1 MTTPKLTIPPSNNP
15 LLNRTECNIMR
26 GLAIVL
32 IIIDNITHLFKGVF
46 MDSEHIY
53 RWSSVEGFL
62 HNLKHP
68 DALLPFNLLSFY
80 CPYGVML
87 FIFLSGYCLT
97 LKYEQG
103 SGRNTSCKVFVANH
117 YKKLFIM
124 QLKGLAIFITAFFLL
139 YPNDVL
145 GRSYF
150 LNFLLIGNLRPS
162 WNYIPGPYWFFGMIM
177 EMYVIYRLVIYNR
190 KDWVAIVLTVF
201 SLVVMALLPPESLAL
216 NYLRINCFMAILPFC
231 MGVLAARHL
240 NAKSFSI
247 NNASACVMWFLL
259 GFVLLTASKFNFY
272 SWLIM
277 PIFIIITA
285 VMLVKLI
292 NRANILVTVL
302 GWCGTM
308 SGVLFVIHPTVREI
322 IIERINESG
331 NYYGMLVIYLFVTF
345 GLSLI
350 FKPVFSSKKE
360 KTDGDTHHIEK
371 AHID

>member
-1 MTTPKLTIPPSNNP
+1 MTTTGNDT

-26 GLAIVL
+26 GLAIIL
-32 IIIDNITHLFKGVF
+32 IVIDNITHLFKGVF
-46 MDSEHIY
+46 IDNEHIY
-53 RWSSVEGFL
+53 LWSSVEGFL
-62 HNLKHP
+62 NNLRHP

-103 SGRNTSCKVFVANH
+103 SGRNTSRKEFVVNH
-117 YKKLFIM
+117 YKKLFVM
-124 QLKGLAIFITAFFLL
+124 QLKGLAIFITALFLL

-145 GRSYF
+145 NKSF
-150 LNFLLIGNLRPS
+150 VLNFLLIGNLKPS
-162 WNYIPGPYWFFGMIM
+162 WNFFPGPYWFFGMIM
-177 EMYVIYRLVIYNR
+177 EMYVIFRLLIYKR
-190 KDWVAIVLTVF
+190 KDWVAIVLTVL

-216 NYLRINCFMAILPFC
+216 NYLRINCFLAILPFC

-247 NNASACVMWFLL
+247 NNAGACVGWFVL
-259 GFVLLTASKFNFY
+259 GFVFLTASKFNYY

-285 VMLVKLI
+285 VTLVKLI
-292 NRANILVTVL
+292 NRTNILGSVL

-308 SGVLFVIHPTVREI
+308 SAILFVVHPTVREI
-322 IIERINESG
+322 MIERINATC
-331 NYYGMLVIYLFVTF
+331 NYYGMLVVYLLVTF
-345 GLSLI
+345 GLCLI
-350 FKPVFSSKKE
+350 LRPVFSNNKE
-360 KTDGDTHHIEK
+360 KTDDDNPHYNEGAQITHGF
-371 AHID
+371 

>member
-1 MTTPKLTIPPSNNP
+1 MTMSKVSIAPSNNT
-15 LLNRTECNIMR
+15 LLSRTECNIMR

-32 IIIDNITHLFKGVF
+32 IVIDNITHLFKGVF
-46 MDSEHIY
+46 TDNEHIY

-62 HNLKHP
+62 NNLSHP

-103 SGRNTSCKVFVANH
+103 NGRNTTCKVFVVNH
-117 YKKLFIM
+117 YKKLFVM
-124 QLKGLAIFITAFFLL
+124 QLKGLAIFLTAFFLL
-139 YPNDVL
+139 YPNEVL
-145 GRSYF
+145 NKSF
-150 LNFLLIGNLRPS
+150 VLNFLLIGNLKPS
-162 WNYIPGPYWFFGMIM
+162 WNFIPGPYWFFGMIM
-177 EMYVIYRLVIYNR
+177 EMYVIYRLLIYNR
-190 KDWVAIVLTVF
+190 KDWVAIVLTFF
-201 SLVVMALLPPESLAL
+201 SLVVMALLPPESLTL
-216 NYLRINCFMAILPFC
+216 NYLRMNCFLAILPFC
-231 MGVLAARHL
+231 MGVLTARHL
-240 NAKSFSI
+240 NAKSFSV
-247 NNASACVMWFLL
+247 NNTGACVGWFVL

-292 NRANILVTVL
+292 TRSNILGTVL

-308 SGVLFVIHPTVREI
+308 SGILFVVHPTVREI
-322 IIERINESG
+322 MIDRINATG
-331 NYYGMLVIYLFVTF
+331 NYYGMLLIYLFVTF

-350 FKPVFSSKKE
+350 LKPVFSNNKE
-360 KTDGDTHHIEK
+360 KT
-371 AHID
+371 

>member
-1 MTTPKLTIPPSNNP
+1 MTTKSAPITPSSNT

-32 IIIDNITHLFKGVF
+32 IVIDNMTHLFKGVF
-46 MDSEHIY
+46 MDNEHIY

-62 HNLKHP
+62 NNLSHP

-103 SGRNTSCKVFVANH
+103 SGRNTSCKAFIGNH
-117 YKKLFIM
+117 YKKLFVM
-124 QLKGLAIFITAFFLL
+124 QLKGLAIFIAALFML
-139 YPNDVL
+139 YPDDVL
-145 GRSYF
+145 SKSF
-150 LNFLLIGNLRPS
+150 VLNFLLIVNLKPS
-162 WNYIPGPYWFFGMIM
+162 WNFIPGPYWFFGMIM
-177 EMYVIYRLVIYNR
+177 EMYVIYRLLIYNR
-190 KDWVAIVLTVF
+190 KDWVAIALTLF
-201 SLVVMALLPPESLAL
+201 SIVVMALLPPESLAL
-216 NYLRINCFMAILPFC
+216 NYLRINCFLAILPFC

-240 NAKSFSI
+240 HDKSFSI
-247 NNASACVMWFLL
+247 NNAGACVIWFVL
-259 GFVLLTASKFNFY
+259 GFVFLTASKFNFY

-285 VMLVKLI
+285 VTLVKLI
-292 NRANILVTVL
+292 YRTNILGSVL

-308 SGVLFVIHPTVREI
+308 SGILFVIHPTVREI
-322 IIERINESG
+322 MIERINATG

-350 FKPVFSSKKE
+350 LKPVFSNNKE
-360 KTDGDTHHIEK
+360 KTDNNNNH
-371 AHID
+371 